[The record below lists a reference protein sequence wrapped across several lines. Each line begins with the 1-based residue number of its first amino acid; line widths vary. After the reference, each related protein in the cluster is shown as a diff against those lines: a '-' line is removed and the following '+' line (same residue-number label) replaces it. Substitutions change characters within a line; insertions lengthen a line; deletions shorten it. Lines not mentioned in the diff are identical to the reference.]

1 MANYKPEEIIQGT
14 QNKREREETPQT
26 FHGNKKRMAGEMG
39 EFALQ
44 MMGNPEAIQ
53 QNKMWMNA
61 FGMSNQGMQWN
72 QAKMMMMG
80 GGEPPQKEGE

>member
-1 MANYKPEEIIQGT
+1 MASYTPQEIIQGT
-14 QNKREREETPQT
+14 QNKREREETPQN
-26 FHGNKKRMAGEMG
+26 FHGNKKRMAGAMG

-44 MMGNPEAIQ
+44 MKGKPQAIQ
-53 QNKMWMNA
+53 QNKMWMDA

-80 GGEPPQKEGE
+80 GGAAPQQEGA